1 MDFKKS
7 NKTFKDYNW
16 KFIFFCAV
24 FLFFSGI
31 DSAIGEGKIVAITH
45 GDNSISSLKVS
56 DLQKMYQGNKLQW
69 DNGKA
74 IKLRFMTS

>member
-45 GDNSISSLKVS
+45 GDNSISSLKSFKVKS
-56 DLQKMYQGNKLQW
+56 PPLM
-69 DNGKA
+69 
-74 IKLRFMTS
+74 SSSS